1 MQYTTLG
8 QSDLEVSRI
17 ALGLWNISGG
27 SDWDKTARDQAVET
41 IHTAVDE
48 GINFLDTAE
57 VYGDGY
63 SEEVLGEALQS
74 LDRDDVVV
82 ATKAYQNNLS
92 YEDVKA
98 SCEASLDRLG
108 TDYVDVYYVHYHD
121 PDTPFEE
128 TARAFR
134 ELQEEGK
141 IRYPAVSNTGV
152 NDLEATLSELD
163 VVANQLPLN
172 LLWRAI
178 EYEVAD
184 ACRDAGVD
192 VVAYSPLGMGLLTGK
207 YSSIE
212 EYPEGRMRTRHFS
225 GDRPEARHGE
235 SGVEDLLFETLE
247 RVEAVCDEYDRDI
260 VDVALAWTLHQEGVA
275 CAIAGA
281 STPEHVRSNAAAV
294 DVDLSDDILADLDE
308 ATAELKEALGPNPD
322 PWDHRYN

>member
-1 MQYTTLG
+1 MEYTTLG
-8 QSDLEVSRI
+8 RSDLEVSRI

-27 SDWDKTARDQAVET
+27 SDWDRTDRDQAIET

-48 GINFLDTAE
+48 GITFLDTAE

-63 SEEVLGEALQS
+63 SEEVLGEALES

-82 ATKAYQNNLS
+82 ATKVYQNHLS

-108 TDYVDVYYVHYHD
+108 TDYVDVFYVHYQD
-121 PDTPFEE
+121 PETPFEE

-134 ELQEEGK
+134 ELQDEGK

-152 NDLEATLSELD
+152 NDLETTVSELD

-192 VVAYSPLGMGLLTGK
+192 IVAYSPLGMGLLTGK
-207 YSSIE
+207 YSSID

-225 GDRPEARHGE
+225 SDRPEARHGE
-235 SGVEDLLFETLE
+235 SGVEDLVFDTVR
-247 RVEAVCDEYDRDI
+247 RVESICEEYDRDI
-260 VDVALAWTLHQEGVA
+260 VQVALAWPLHQDGVA

-281 STPEHVRSNAAAV
+281 SSPEHVRDNARAV

-308 ATAELKEALGPNPD
+308 ATAELKEALGTNPD
-322 PWDHRYN
+322 PWGHRYN

>member
-1 MQYTTLG
+1 M
-8 QSDLEVSRI
+8 SRI

-27 SDWDKTARDQAVET
+27 SDWVRTDRNQAIET

-63 SEEVLGEALQS
+63 SEEVLGEALES
-74 LDRDDVVV
+74 VNRDNVVV
-82 ATKAYQNNLS
+82 ATKIYQNHLA

-98 SCEASLDRLG
+98 SCMESLERLG
-108 TDYVDVYYVHYHD
+108 TDYVDVFYVHYQD
-121 PDTPFEE
+121 PETPFEE

-134 ELQEEGK
+134 ELQNKGK
-141 IRYPAVSNTGV
+141 IRCSAVCNTGV
-152 NDLEATLSELD
+152 NDLKTTLSELD

-172 LLWRAI
+172 LLWRTI

-184 ACRDAGVD
+184 ACHDASVD
-192 VVAYSPLGMGLLTGK
+192 IIAYSPLGMGLLTGK
-207 YSSIE
+207 YSTID

-225 GDRPEARHGE
+225 SDRPEARHGE
-235 SGVEDLLFETLE
+235 SGVEDLVFDTVQ
-247 RVEAVCDEYDRDI
+247 RVESICDEYNRDI
-260 VDVALAWTLHQEGVA
+260 VKVSLAWPLHQDGVG

-281 STPEHVRSNAAAV
+281 SSPEHVRHNATAV

-308 ATAELKEALGPNPD
+308 ATAELKQALGSNPD
-322 PWDHRYN
+322 PWGHRYN